1 VVGETTMIREPI
13 RYVVYLRATNGRQG
27 KGGLGMD
34 VQYATVVEFLRQRGG
49 TIVAQYVEGE
59 TGNRSDRPELAR
71 ALESARKDNAT
82 LLIAK
87 LGRLA
92 RNAAFIANLMDAG
105 VEFRASDQPFASRL
119 TLPILAAEAEVE
131 RRRVSERTKAA
142 LQAAKGRGV
151 KLGSP
156 IAVETVVAARAA
168 RSRYSAN
175 ANATIRSVIA
185 DIQRSGVSSLVEIGK
200 ALEARGVRTPRG
212 HKTWR
217 PVQVWRLLGRVA
229 I

>member
-13 RYVVYLRATNGRQG
+13 RYVVYLRARNGRQG
-27 KGGLGMD
+27 RGGLGMD
-34 VQYATVVEFLRQRGG
+34 VQYAAVVEFLRQRGG

-105 VEFRASDQPFASRL
+105 VEFRAVHRQNIWRRAGRRL
-119 TLPILAAEAEVE
+119 AECWPRLGVDV
-131 RRRVSERTKAA
+131 RRRVCGAA
-142 LQAAKGRGV
+142 
-151 KLGSP
+151 
-156 IAVETVVAARAA
+156 
-168 RSRYSAN
+168 SADV
-175 ANATIRSVIA
+175 RWSSV
-185 DIQRSGVSSLVEIGK
+185 
-200 ALEARGVRTPRG
+200 
-212 HKTWR
+212 
-217 PVQVWRLLGRVA
+217 
-229 I
+229 